1 MFTQLSIAN
10 PNTNTDPNAN
20 ANIDPNT
27 DADAKPH
34 GHAFAEPHRH
44 AFAEPHRHAFAEPDA
59 DDQPDAESDAIIVA
73 IAGGRRC
80 LPTADASANSRHA

>member
-34 GHAFAEPHRH
+34 GH